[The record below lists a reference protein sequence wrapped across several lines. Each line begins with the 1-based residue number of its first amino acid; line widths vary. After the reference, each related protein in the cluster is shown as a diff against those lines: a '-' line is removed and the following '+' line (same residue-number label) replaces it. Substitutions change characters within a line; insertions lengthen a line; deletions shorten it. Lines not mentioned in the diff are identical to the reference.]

1 MLSVDKNLNIIL
13 LPGLDGTGLLFEP
26 FLKKRPD
33 GILPKVIS
41 YPEKEVFSYEALEN
55 KVWSMLPD
63 DESFFMLGESF
74 SGPIALNLAARMP
87 RNLKGVILSASFV
100 ESPVPGWLK
109 LLPLNLMTRLSPPS
123 AVIQYVLLNGAVNP
137 EIIRLVKK
145 AAGSVTPDVISGRVR
160 SVLKVNVS
168 KALQQIKV
176 PILYLGGLKDR
187 LVNGGSCRLIK
198 KIRPD
203 VEVVEIDGPHLLLQI
218 EPEAAWKAI
227 EDFMDSTT
235 GSPIY
240 HKKGS

>member
-1 MLSVDKNLNIIL
+1 MPSADKNLNIIL

-41 YPEKEVFSYEALEN
+41 YSGKEVFSYEALEN
-55 KVWSMLPD
+55 KVWSMIPD
-63 DESFFMLGESF
+63 DERFFILGESY
-74 SGPIALNLAARMP
+74 SGPIALNLAARRP
-87 RNLKGVILSASFV
+87 RNLMGVILSASFV

-109 LLPLNLMTRLSPPS
+109 LLPLKLMTRLSPPS
-123 AVIQYVLLNGAVNP
+123 AAIQCVLMNGAVNP

-168 KALQQIKV
+168 AALQQIKV
-176 PILYLGGLKDR
+176 PILYLGGLNDR
-187 LVNGGSCRLIK
+187 LVNGQSRRLIR

-203 VEVVEIDGPHLLLQI
+203 IQMVEIDSPHLLLQLQ
-218 EPEAAWKAI
+218 PEAAWKAI
-227 EDFMDSTT
+227 ERFMD
-235 GSPIY
+235 GIVP
-240 HKKGS
+240 HLV